1 MAGYAAGNI
10 VEGTFRPFFA
20 EALDGLD
27 DSSVLVDVRTD
38 EEFAQ
43 GHIPGAIHC
52 ELEKMRGQLDMLPKD
67 KELITYCRVGL
78 RGYVAER
85 LLEQKGYKVRNL
97 AGGWLYYE
105 QMMQDRD
112 RRDV

>member
-1 MAGYAAGNI
+1 MRRDI
-10 VEGTFRPFFA
+10 FP
-20 EALDGLD
+20 
-27 DSSVLVDVRTD
+27 
-38 EEFAQ
+38 AQ
-43 GHIPGAIHC
+43 PLRIGKNA
-52 ELEKMRGQLDMLPKD
+52 RQLDMLPKD
-67 KELITYCRVGL
+67 KELIIYCRVGL

>member
-1 MAGYAAGNI
+1 
-10 VEGTFRPFFA
+10 
-20 EALDGLD
+20 
-27 DSSVLVDVRTD
+27 
-38 EEFAQ
+38 
-43 GHIPGAIHC
+43 
-52 ELEKMRGQLDMLPKD
+52 MLPKD
-67 KELITYCRVGL
+67 KELIIYCRVGL